1 MRDGAVHVPLQFYA
15 TANYECSYLPE
26 RQARSQVV
34 VPSGLI
40 DQPVYSELV
49 RQGFRRSGQF
59 VYRPWC
65 DHCRACIPV
74 RVCVDEFSPSRTQR
88 KVMQRLS
95 AIRARLLPLNFHEQ
109 HFQLYLRYQHARHSG
124 GGMDEDTRDQ
134 YANFILQ
141 SGVSSMLA
149 EFVLDEQVVMV
160 SLIDQLDD
168 GLSAV
173 YTFFDPELVRASLG
187 VYNVLWQ
194 VGLARQL
201 GLPFVYLG
209 YWIRECRKMAY
220 KDRYRPF
227 DALIEGRWQR
237 VGDQLDVGGA

>member
-1 MRDGAVHVPLQFYA
+1 MRDANSHVPLQFYA
-15 TANYECSYLPE
+15 TAAYECSYLPGLE
-26 RQARSQVV
+26 ARSQVV

-40 DQPVYSELV
+40 DRHVYSALV
-49 RQGFRRSGQF
+49 RQGFRRSGHF

-65 DHCRACIPV
+65 DHCKACIPV
-74 RVCVDEFSPSRTQR
+74 RIRVPDFAPGRTQR
-88 KVMQRLS
+88 KVQQRL
-95 AIRARLLPLNFHEQ
+95 AGMRTRLLGLDYHEP

-149 EFVLDEQVVMV
+149 EFSLDDRIVMV

-173 YTFFDPELVRASLG
+173 YTFFDPELQRLSLG

-201 GLPFVYLG
+201 GLPYVYLG
-209 YWIRECRKMAY
+209 YWIKECRKMSY
-220 KDRYRPF
+220 KTQYRPVEGLL
-227 DALIEGRWQR
+227 DGRWQ
-237 VGDQLDVGGA
+237 LLA